1 VIIDRKTVNVLLQE
15 EAKSSINQRLLFVNK
30 KRFRFQES
38 FYYTKTMK
46 KKSVNVSIYA
56 FPLVL
61 PISFE
66 TF

>member
-1 VIIDRKTVNVLLQE
+1 MIIDRKTVHVLLQE

-30 KRFRFQES
+30 KRIRFQES